1 MLRDLLDVHRDVR
14 LAGHV
19 AQVQDRLALVLLAD
33 ELRVALNEEVASEH
47 HDLYPVCVSDLAFAW
62 RTTKRPCAF

>member
-14 LAGHV
+14 LTGHV

-47 HDLYPVCVSDLAFAW
+47 HAHGFALVDV
-62 RTTKRPCAF
+62 PGVDEPLEL